1 MGVRVGL
8 RVSVRIRALAAIH
21 TSIAQQAPQVKPAG
35 ARLRGVK
42 RGNQRRGLRD
52 VTHGAHQAG
61 WWRHAGLAGT
71 KAGSA
76 QKGCR
81 VRVQGCAC
89 GASLGDR
96 AVLDGQVDLD
106 EILVAAQQDSAA

>member
-1 MGVRVGL
+1 MGMGVRVGL
-8 RVSVRIRALAAIH
+8 RVSVRIRALAAMR
-21 TSIAQQAPQVKPAG
+21 TAIAQQAPQVEPAG

-61 WWRHAGLAGT
+61 QWRHAGLAGT
-71 KAGSA
+71 KAACA

-81 VRVQGCAC
+81 A
-89 GASLGDR
+89 AHAER
-96 AVLDGQVDLD
+96 AWAIEPFSTARL
-106 EILVAAQQDSAA
+106 ILTRSW

>member
-1 MGVRVGL
+1 MGMGVRVGL

-21 TSIAQQAPQVKPAG
+21 TSIAQQAPQVEPAG

-61 WWRHAGLAGT
+61 WWRRAGLAGT
-71 KAGSA
+71 RAGCA

-81 VRVQGCAC
+81 VVRVR
-89 GASLGDR
+89 SLGDR

>member
-1 MGVRVGL
+1 MGMGVRVGL

-71 KAGSA
+71 TAGCA

-81 VRVQGCAC
+81 VVRVR
-89 GASLGDR
+89 SLGDR
-96 AVLDGQVDLD
+96 AVIDGQVDLD

>member
-1 MGVRVGL
+1 MRVGL
-8 RVSVRIRALAAIH
+8 RARVSIRALAAMH
-21 TSIAQQAPQVKPAG
+21 TSVAQQAPQVEPAG

-61 WWRHAGLAGT
+61 QWRHAGLAGT
-71 KAGSA
+71 KAACA

-81 VRVQGCAC
+81 A
-89 GASLGDR
+89 AHAER
-96 AVLDGQVDLD
+96 AWAIEPFSTARL
-106 EILVAAQQDSAA
+106 ILTRSW

>member
-1 MGVRVGL
+1 MGARVGL

-21 TSIAQQAPQVKPAG
+21 PAIAQQAPQVEPAV

-52 VTHGAHQAG
+52 MTDDAHQAG
-61 WWRHAGLAGT
+61 WWRNAGLAGT
-71 KAGSA
+71 KAGCA
-76 QKGCR
+76 QEGCR
-81 VRVQGCAC
+81 VVRVR
-89 GASLGDR
+89 SLGDR

-106 EILVAAQQDSAA
+106 EILVAAQQQSAA

>member
-1 MGVRVGL
+1 MGMGVRVGL
-8 RVSVRIRALAAIH
+8 RVSVRIRALATMR
-21 TSIAQQAPQVKPAG
+21 TSIAQQAPQVEPAG

-42 RGNQRRGLRD
+42 RGNQRRGLRG

-71 KAGSA
+71 TAGCA

-81 VRVQGCAC
+81 VLCAC
-89 GASLGDR
+89 GAWAIEPFSTARL
-96 AVLDGQVDLD
+96 
-106 EILVAAQQDSAA
+106 ILTRSW

>member
-1 MGVRVGL
+1 MGMGVRVGL

-21 TSIAQQAPQVKPAG
+21 TSIAQQAPQVEPAG

-71 KAGSA
+71 RAGCA

-81 VRVQGCAC
+81 VVRVR
-89 GASLGDR
+89 SLGDR
-96 AVLDGQVDLD
+96 AVIDGQVDLD

>member
-8 RVSVRIRALAAIH
+8 RVSVRIRALAAMH
-21 TSIAQQAPQVKPAG
+21 TAIAQQAPQVEPAG

-61 WWRHAGLAGT
+61 
-71 KAGSA
+71 
-76 QKGCR
+76 
-81 VRVQGCAC
+81 
-89 GASLGDR
+89 
-96 AVLDGQVDLD
+96 
-106 EILVAAQQDSAA
+106 